1 MCNADCISKLYFAT
15 VCQISSYN
23 ILCNIPCCIR
33 CGTVYLRRVFTAECT
48 AAVTSRTAISIY
60 NNLSTSQTAVTLW
73 TTNDKPTSRVDII
86 LRVFVQHFRRQ
97 YWSNDIVHQ
106 IRANLFQ
113 CHSRSVL
120 GREYH
125 CINPLWLAVYIFYG
139 YLCLAIW
146 TEILQ
151 NFFFPYI
158 GQLHAEL
165 MCERNC
171 QRHQFLCFLARITE
185 HHTLVTST
193 GFLMFAAPAFIG
205 IVDTHCDIRRLLVHC
220 L

>member
-1 MCNADCISKLYFAT
+1 M
-15 VCQISSYN
+15 
-23 ILCNIPCCIR
+23 
-33 CGTVYLRRVFTAECT
+33 
-48 AAVTSRTAISIY
+48 
-60 NNLSTSQTAVTLW
+60 
-73 TTNDKPTSRVDII
+73 
-86 LRVFVQHFRRQ
+86 
-97 YWSNDIVHQ
+97 HQ
-106 IRANLFQ
+106 IRTNLFQ

-120 GREYH
+120 SREYH

-151 NFFFPYI
+151 NLFFSYI

-220 L
+220 LQNRAGVAIEAKFCTVIADVYDDIPSNLRNVHFCSGRDFAHAEHHTSCNNGFAGNSCFAILFEDCIQNSIRNLVTDFIRMSFGYGLRGKQKTIHEIPSSFQV